1 MIIDM
6 KTTMCKFDERCEA
19 LCHVDR
25 ASEVIGNLPR
35 IYIFDRGY
43 PSGPFLIDIMNR
55 GERFIIRLPS
65 TVFKTGDVL
74 IVRVGTNSTAAGGR
88 IREREFVPRSAGT
101 KTVKP
106 KVTAGNRKPD

>member
-1 MIIDM
+1 MGKCLD
-6 KTTMCKFDERCEA
+6 
-19 LCHVDR
+19 
-25 ASEVIGNLPR
+25 S
-35 IYIFDRGY
+35 
-43 PSGPFLIDIMNR
+43 
-55 GERFIIRLPS
+55 IRLWKAA
-65 TVFKTGDVL
+65 FQFLKTGDVL